1 MNRRGFFSK
10 LFGTKKIPDVF
21 FFGMQTVIGLYA
33 KDNLRQE
40 LHKII
45 SEGHE
50 EESPREKKA
59 YYKSISSVLLE
70 CLPSIEYGH
79 WDYILKAADAED
91 EFHNWVNEIEASVAT
106 EEEEMGE
113 EINEIQRMSND
124 KTYVAVTLVFLL
136 EGSERLQQLMEIV
149 EAISEDDLFS
159 RASIEKII
167 EAINYID
174 FEYCYGDAAFIIPGN
189 EEDGLS
195 WEDIHSEG
203 WDYLK
208 PIM

>member
-10 LFGTKKIPDVF
+10 LFGSKKIPDVF
-21 FFGMQTVIGLYA
+21 FFGMQTVIGSTA
-33 KDNLRQE
+33 MDNLRLE

-45 SEGHE
+45 GGGHE

-59 YYKSISSVLLE
+59 FYKSISSVLLE
-70 CLPSIEYGH
+70 CLPSIEYGF
-79 WDYILKAADAED
+79 WDYILKPADAED
-91 EFHNWVNEIEASVAT
+91 EFHNWVNEIEAGAAT

-113 EINEIQRMSND
+113 EINEIQRLSND

-136 EGSERLQQLMEIV
+136 EGSERLQQLMDIIEGIP
-149 EAISEDDLFS
+149 EDDLFS
-159 RASIEKII
+159 RDSIKKVI

-174 FEYCYGDAAFIIPGN
+174 FEYCYGDAAFIIPGS

-195 WEDIHSEG
+195 WEDVHSEG
-203 WDYLK
+203 WNYLK

>member
-1 MNRRGFFSK
+1 M
-10 LFGTKKIPDVF
+10 PDVF
-21 FFGMQTVIGLYA
+21 FFGVQTIIGSNA

-40 LHKII
+40 LHQII
-45 SEGHE
+45 SSGIE
-50 EESPREKKA
+50 EESPREKKVF
-59 YYKSISSVLLE
+59 YKKIASVLLE
-70 CLPSIEYGH
+70 CLPSIEYGY
-79 WDYILKAADAED
+79 WDYILKPADAED

-106 EEEEMGE
+106 EDEELGE
-113 EINEIQRMSND
+113 EINEMQRMSND
-124 KTYVAVTLVFLL
+124 KSYVAVTAVFLL
-136 EGSERLQQLMEIV
+136 EGSERLQQFMSIIEDIP
-149 EAISEDDLFS
+149 EDDSFS
-159 RASIEKII
+159 RASIKKVI

-203 WDYLK
+203 WEYLK

>member
-10 LFGTKKIPDVF
+10 FFGTKKIPDVF
-21 FFGMQTVIGLYA
+21 FFGVQTVIGVYA

-40 LHKII
+40 LHKIMDY
-45 SEGHE
+45 GVE
-50 EESPREKKA
+50 EETPREKKA
-59 YYKSISSVLLE
+59 YYKKIASILLE

-79 WDYILKAADAED
+79 WDYILKPADAED
-91 EFHNWVNEIEASVAT
+91 EFHNWVNEIEASMAT

-113 EINEIQRMSND
+113 EINEMHRMSSD
-124 KTYVAVTLVFLL
+124 KSYIAVTLVFLL
-136 EGSERLQQLMEIV
+136 EGSERLQQFMSIIEEIP
-149 EAISEDDLFS
+149 EDDLFS
-159 RASIEKII
+159 RSSIEKVI

-174 FEYCYGDAAFIIPGN
+174 FEYCYGDASFIIPGN

-203 WDYLK
+203 WEYLK